1 MKREEYREGRWQ
13 SRGRGRAYLR
23 ASMEPNTDSGYHPE
37 PYWSKVAQRVASRAG
52 VNVIAGD
59 DEPYYVYKR
68 EQTLKSLLELDF
80 DDRRVLEVG
89 SGPGGNLLELS
100 SYVTERLAGADI
112 SADMIAVARARLPE
126 HVELHKT
133 DGTRLPF
140 DDRAFDLVF
149 SVTVVQHN
157 TDDRMMRRLVGDMA
171 RVCAEELVLIE
182 NVDTRISGDELMRRR
197 PPEYYAGI
205 LGEHGF
211 ELVATDMID
220 TVASY
225 YVCGALRKG
234 LNPGTREEGQPLTPL
249 SLGLQRALLPVT
261 KALDK
266 VLTHRRDLARMRF
279 RRVVD

>member
-1 MKREEYREGRWQ
+1 MD
-13 SRGRGRAYLR
+13 SP
-23 ASMEPNTDSGYHPE
+23 PNPTYHPE
-37 PYWSKVAQRVASRAG
+37 PYWSKVAKRVASRAG

-68 EQTLKSLLELDF
+68 EQTLRSLLELDF
-80 DDRRVLEVG
+80 DGRRVLEVG
-89 SGPGGNLLELS
+89 PGPGGNLLELS
-100 SYVTERLAGADI
+100 SYVTDRLAGVDI

-133 DGTRLPF
+133 DGEALPF
-140 DDRAFDLVF
+140 EERAFDLVF

-157 TDDRMMRRLVGDMA
+157 TDDRMMRRLVGEMA
-171 RVCAEELVLIE
+171 RVCADELVLIE

-211 ELVATDMID
+211 GHVGTDMIA
-220 TVASY
+220 TAASY

-234 LNPGTREEGQPLTPL
+234 LNPGTREEGQPLSAL

-261 KALDK
+261 KAFDT
-266 VLTHRRDLARMRF
+266 VIPHRRDLARMRF
-279 RRVVD
+279 RRVSV

>member
-1 MKREEYREGRWQ
+1 
-13 SRGRGRAYLR
+13 
-23 ASMEPNTDSGYHPE
+23 MEPTPTADYHPE
-37 PYWSKVAQRVASRAG
+37 PYWGEVAKRVASRAG
-52 VNVIAGD
+52 ANVIAGD

-68 EQTLKSLLELDF
+68 EQTLRSLLELDF

-100 SYVTERLAGADI
+100 SYVTDRLAGVDI
-112 SADMIAVARARLPE
+112 SAEMIAVARERLPE

-133 DGTRLPF
+133 DGTTLPF
-140 DDRAFDLVF
+140 ADRAFDLVF

-157 TDDRMMRRLVGDMA
+157 TDDAMMRRLVGEMA

-211 ELVATDMID
+211 RHVGTDMID

-234 LNPGTREEGQPLTPL
+234 LNPSTREEGQPLTPL

-261 KALDK
+261 KVLDTI
-266 VLTHRRDLARMRF
+266 LTHRRDLARMRF
-279 RRVVD
+279 RRTAP